1 MLFRGRVPDATV
13 WRRFRPR
20 EDVFA
25 FRQESGLY
33 VAEVAAGAERSVDLL
48 HALLEHLPPVVGLA
62 LECVRTG
69 REFVGEGLQLAEVRE
84 TVARLKVPLVASAGV
99 ELTVFTDDEQLSL
112 SAMLDLWV
120 FAKTDRWL
128 YLLQGRGLEE
138 RAELPRRSWTL
149 GRDGFSGSPEIVEAV
164 AAAAARLTLHEG

>member
-1 MLFRGRVPDATV
+1 MLFRGRIQDTSV

-25 FRQESGLY
+25 FRREGDLY
-33 VAEVAAGAERSVDLL
+33 VAEVATGSERSVDLF
-48 HALLEHLPPVVGLA
+48 HALLEQMPPVVGFA
-62 LECVRTG
+62 LECVRSG

-99 ELTVFTDDEQLSL
+99 EMTVFTDDEQLSL
-112 SAMLDLWV
+112 SPMLDLWL

-138 RAELPRRSWTL
+138 RAELPRRSWTF
-149 GRDGFSGSPEIVEAV
+149 GRDGFGGAPAVVEAV
-164 AAAAARLTLHEG
+164 AAAAARLTLHPV

>member
-1 MLFRGRVPDATV
+1 MLFRGRVPDTSV

-25 FRQESGLY
+25 FRREGELY
-33 VAEVAAGAERSVDLL
+33 VAEVAASSERSVDLL
-48 HALLEHLPPVVGLA
+48 HALLEQMPPVVGLA

-84 TVARLKVPLVASAGV
+84 AVARLKVPLVASAGV

-112 SAMLDLWV
+112 SPMLDLWV
-120 FAKTDRWL
+120 FARTDRWL

-138 RAELPRRSWTL
+138 RAELPRRSWSL
-149 GRDGFSGSPEIVEAV
+149 GRDGFGGAPEVVEAV
-164 AAAAARLTLHEG
+164 VAAAGRLTLHEA